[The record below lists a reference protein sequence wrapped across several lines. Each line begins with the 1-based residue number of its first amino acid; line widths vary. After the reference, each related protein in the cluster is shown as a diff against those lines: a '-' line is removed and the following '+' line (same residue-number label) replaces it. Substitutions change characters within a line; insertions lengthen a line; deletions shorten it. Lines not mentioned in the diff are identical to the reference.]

1 MSLSLRPPRL
11 FGAWYAWLVRRVPLL
26 GSITRLGWVVAS
38 VGLVCW
44 VGAAVLDWRE
54 AAVVAACCLLAI
66 AASLLFTL
74 GKSNYDVAID
84 LQPQRVS
91 VGERAGVQVIVGNS
105 SGRRQL
111 PGRLELVVGSGRAAF
126 TVPSLADGERFDEL
140 YTVPTHRRA
149 IIDVGPVSSVR
160 GDPVGLCRRERQW
173 TGVEQLYVHPK
184 ISPLDRLGSGF
195 LKDLEGQ
202 TTQDLS
208 NSDVAFHTLREYVP
222 GDDRRH
228 IHWKTTAR
236 VGTMMVRQFV
246 DTRRSHLALVI
257 SVDQADYASEDEF
270 ELGLSL
276 AASLGVRTLMDEQ
289 TVAVV
294 AGHHSLPSENTPR
307 LLDAF
312 SGIEMAD
319 AAGGLLPAVMEANRT
334 AGTPSIVAFVTG
346 SRRTVSDVRLAANR
360 LTADARVV
368 VVRAD
373 EAGELAYRPVGDTA
387 MINVPALEE
396 FARGLWR
403 ASQL

>member
-1 MSLSLRPPRL
+1 MSPRSLRRALPAARS
-11 FGAWYAWLVRRVPLL
+11 WLVRRVPLL
-26 GSITRLGWVVAS
+26 ASITHLGWVLTVI
-38 VGLVCW
+38 GLVSW
-44 VGAAVLDWRE
+44 VAAAALDWRE
-54 AAVVAACCLLAI
+54 AAVVAAACLVAL

-74 GKSNYDVAID
+74 GKSNYDVVID

-91 VGERAGVQVIVGNS
+91 VGERAGVQVVVANS

-111 PGRLELVVGSGRAAF
+111 PGRMELVVGMGRAAF

-149 IIDVGPVSSVR
+149 IVQVGPVSSVR
-160 GDPVGLCRRERQW
+160 GDPIGLCRRERQW

-257 SVDQADYASEDEF
+257 STDQADYASEDEF
-270 ELGLSL
+270 ELALSL
-276 AASLGVRTLMDEQ
+276 GASLGVRTLLDEQ

-294 AGHHSLPSENTPR
+294 AGRHSLPSENTPR

-312 SGIEMAD
+312 SGIERSD
-319 AAGGLLPAVMEANRT
+319 AADGLLSAVMEANRT

-346 SRRTVSDVRLAANR
+346 SRRTIADVRLAANR
-360 LTADARVV
+360 LTSDARVV

-373 EAGELAYRPVGDTA
+373 EAGELAYRPVGTTA